1 MSPIRGFEAD
11 AVTAGATSAM
21 GEMIGRE
28 IIRMENGECEV
39 HFTMDERWM
48 NMQGILH
55 GGAYATMLD
64 TACGVAARSM
74 LDMQRYKGHVT
85 LELKTSYFKG
95 GAPGKYVCHGRVL
108 RMGKRVCYVEA
119 SLYNDAGDLASR
131 ASATFSLLL
140 RDQ

>member
-1 MSPIRGFEAD
+1 MSPIRGFDPNA
-11 AVTAGATSAM
+11 TTSAL

-28 IIRMENGECEV
+28 IIRMEDGESEV
-39 HFTMDERWM
+39 QFTMDERWM

-74 LDMQRYKGHVT
+74 LDLDVHKGHVT

-95 GAPGKYVCHGRVL
+95 GKPGKYISKGKVL
-108 RMGKRVCYVEA
+108 RMGKRVSYIEA
-119 SLYNDAGDLASR
+119 SLFDEAGDLVSR

-140 RDQ
+140 RNA

>member
-1 MSPIRGFEAD
+1 MSPIRGFDPNA
-11 AVTAGATSAM
+11 TTSAL

-28 IIRMENGECEV
+28 IIRMEDGESEV

-64 TACGVAARSM
+64 SACGVAARSM
-74 LDMQRYKGHVT
+74 LDFDVHKGHVT

-95 GAPGKYVCHGRVL
+95 GTPGKYIGKGKVL
-108 RMGKRVCYVEA
+108 RMGKRVSYIEA
-119 SLYNDAGDLASR
+119 SLFDEAGDLVSR

-140 RDQ
+140 RDA

>member
-1 MSPIRGFEAD
+1 MSPIRGFDPNA
-11 AVTAGATSAM
+11 TTSAL

-28 IIRMENGECEV
+28 IIRMEDGESEV
-39 HFTMDERWM
+39 QFIMDERWM

-74 LDMQRYKGHVT
+74 LDLDVHKGHVT

-95 GAPGKYVCHGRVL
+95 GQPGTYIAKAKVL
-108 RMGKRVCYVEA
+108 RMGKRISYIEG
-119 SLYNDAGDLASR
+119 SLFDDAGDLVSR

-140 RDQ
+140 RDA

>member
-1 MSPIRGFEAD
+1 MSPIRGFGPNA
-11 AVTAGATSAM
+11 TTSAL

-28 IIRMENGECEV
+28 IIRMEDGESEV

-74 LDMQRYKGHVT
+74 LDLDVHKGHVT

-95 GAPGKYVCHGRVL
+95 GTPGKYIGKGKVL
-108 RMGKRVCYVEA
+108 HMGKRVSYIEA
-119 SLYNDAGDLASR
+119 SLFDEAGDLVSR

-140 RDQ
+140 RDA

>member
-1 MSPIRGFEAD
+1 MSPIRGFDPD
-11 AVTAGATSAM
+11 ATTSPL

-28 IIRMENGECEV
+28 IIRMEDGESEV

-64 TACGVAARSM
+64 TACGVAVRSK
-74 LDMQRYKGHVT
+74 LDLDVHKGHVT

-95 GAPGKYVCHGRVL
+95 GRPGKYVATAKVL
-108 RMGKRVCYVEA
+108 RMGKRISYIEG
-119 SLYNDAGDLASR
+119 SLFDAAGDLVSR

-140 RDQ
+140 RDV

>member
-1 MSPIRGFEAD
+1 MSPIRGFDPNA
-11 AVTAGATSAM
+11 TTSAL

-28 IIRMENGECEV
+28 IIRMEDGESEV
-39 HFTMDERWM
+39 QFTMDERWM

-74 LDMQRYKGHVT
+74 LDLDVHKGHVT

-95 GAPGKYVCHGRVL
+95 GRPGTYIAKAKVL
-108 RMGKRVCYVEA
+108 RMGKRISYIEG
-119 SLYNDAGDLASR
+119 SLFNEAGDLVSR

-140 RDQ
+140 RDA

>member
-1 MSPIRGFEAD
+1 MSPIRGFDPNA
-11 AVTAGATSAM
+11 TTSAL

-28 IIRMENGECEV
+28 IIRMEDGESEV

-74 LDMQRYKGHVT
+74 LDLDVHKGHVT
-85 LELKTSYFKG
+85 LELKTSYLKG
-95 GAPGKYVCHGRVL
+95 GKPGKYIGKGKVL
-108 RMGKRVCYVEA
+108 RMGKRVSYIEA
-119 SLYNDAGDLASR
+119 GLFEEAGDLVSR

-140 RDQ
+140 RDA

>member
-1 MSPIRGFEAD
+1 MSPIRGFDPNA
-11 AVTAGATSAM
+11 TTSAL

-28 IIRMENGECEV
+28 IIRMEDGESEV
-39 HFTMDERWM
+39 QFIMDERWM

-74 LDMQRYKGHVT
+74 LDLDVHKGHVT

-95 GAPGKYVCHGRVL
+95 GRPGTYIAKAKVL
-108 RMGKRVCYVEA
+108 RMGKRISYIEG
-119 SLYNDAGDLASR
+119 SLFDEAGDLVSR

-140 RDQ
+140 RDA

>member
-1 MSPIRGFEAD
+1 MSPIRGFDPNA
-11 AVTAGATSAM
+11 TTSAL

-28 IIRMENGECEV
+28 IIRMEDGESEV

-74 LDMQRYKGHVT
+74 LDLDVHKGHVT

-95 GAPGKYVCHGRVL
+95 GRPGKYIGKGKVL
-108 RMGKRVCYVEA
+108 RMGKRVSYIEA
-119 SLYNDAGDLASR
+119 GLFDEAGDLVSR

-140 RDQ
+140 RDA

>member
-1 MSPIRGFEAD
+1 MSPIRGFDPNA
-11 AVTAGATSAM
+11 TTSAL

-28 IIRMENGECEV
+28 IIRMEDGESEV

-74 LDMQRYKGHVT
+74 LDLDVHKGHVT

-95 GAPGKYVCHGRVL
+95 GKPGKYIGTGKVL
-108 RMGKRVCYVEA
+108 RMGKRVSYIEA
-119 SLYNDAGDLASR
+119 SLFDEAGDLVSR

-140 RDQ
+140 RDA

>member
-1 MSPIRGFEAD
+1 MSPIRGFDPNA
-11 AVTAGATSAM
+11 ATSAL

-28 IIRMENGECEV
+28 IIRMEDGESEV
-39 HFTMDERWM
+39 QFAIDERWM

-74 LDMQRYKGHVT
+74 LDLDVHKGHVT

-95 GAPGKYVCHGRVL
+95 GKPGKYIAKGKVL
-108 RMGKRVCYVEA
+108 RMGKRVSYIEA
-119 SLYNDAGDLASR
+119 SLFDEVGDLVSR

-140 RDQ
+140 HDA

>member
-1 MSPIRGFEAD
+1 MSPIRGFDPNA
-11 AVTAGATSAM
+11 TTSAL

-28 IIRMENGECEV
+28 IIRMEDGESEV
-39 HFTMDERWM
+39 QFIMDERWM

-74 LDMQRYKGHVT
+74 LDLDVHKGHVT

-95 GAPGKYVCHGRVL
+95 GQPGTYIAKAKVL
-108 RMGKRVCYVEA
+108 RMGKRISYVEG
-119 SLYNDAGDLASR
+119 SLFDEAGDLVSR

-140 RDQ
+140 RDA

>member
-1 MSPIRGFEAD
+1 MSPIRGFDPNA
-11 AVTAGATSAM
+11 TTSAL

-28 IIRMENGECEV
+28 IIRMEDGESEV
-39 HFTMDERWM
+39 QFIMDERWM

-74 LDMQRYKGHVT
+74 LDLDVHKGHVT

-95 GAPGKYVCHGRVL
+95 GQPGTYIAKAKVL
-108 RMGKRVCYVEA
+108 RMGKRISYIEG
-119 SLYNDAGDLASR
+119 SLFDEAGDLVSR

-140 RDQ
+140 RDA